1 MDITEEEKNLIRQK
15 VEKLKNSRFKQ
26 QTLPAWRPIPS
37 FRSTMITFTVF
48 GVIFLGLG
56 ILLYIMSDQIQEVGV
71 LTYDDNLLCKDAQGN
86 AKSPCTVELQINDTI
101 KAPVYVYYQLDNFY
115 QNHRRYVKSRSFNQ
129 LKGDY
134 LTVDKLSDCDPIKKV
149 SDLSGYQQLN
159 LKKVQM
165 GLDDPAIPCGLVAK
179 SFFNDTYVL
188 KDPKG
193 ISVAINDKNIAWE
206 SDRQYKFK
214 NTVSPP
220 SGKTYEDIQWIN
232 MEDGNTSLIKLI
244 SFRALHRVDENSR
257 FAQLQKALGQDRDR
271 HHPRDLLGYYLE

>member
-56 ILLYIMSDQIQEVGV
+56 VLLYIMSDQIQEVGV
-71 LTYDDNLLCKDAQGN
+71 QNYDDDALCKNTNG
-86 AKSPCTVELQINDTI
+86 SPKTTCTLDFWVNDTI
-101 KAPVYVYYQLDNFY
+101 KAPVYIYYQLDNFY

-129 LKGDY
+129 LKGDW

-149 SDLSGYQQLN
+149 GDLSDNQKKN
-159 LKKVQM
+159 LKGVKM
-165 GLDDPAIPCGLVAK
+165 GDNEPAVPCGLVAK
-179 SFFNDTYVL
+179 SYFNDTYL
-188 KDPKG
+188 ISDPQGKN
-193 ISVAINDKNIAWE
+193 ITINDVNIAWE

-214 NTVSPP
+214 NIQNPP
-220 SGKTYEDIQWIN
+220 DGKSYED
-232 MEDGNTSLIKLI
+232 
-244 SFRALHRVDENSR
+244 V
-257 FAQLQKALGQDRDR
+257 
-271 HHPRDLLGYYLE
+271 